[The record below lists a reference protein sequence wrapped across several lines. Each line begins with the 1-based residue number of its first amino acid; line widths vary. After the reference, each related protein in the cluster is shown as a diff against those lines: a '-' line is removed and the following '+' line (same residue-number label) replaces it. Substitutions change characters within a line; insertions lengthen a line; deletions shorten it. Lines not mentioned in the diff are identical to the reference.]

1 MSDFEQNERRQQLT
15 EHVLMIVKIGDD
27 DANNVQLC
35 EIDVRRFSSSNQPAA
50 RRVAKFRFKRGSFR
64 NVDDLIRNW
73 IPFSGVV
80 ANLLM
85 QLDGVYESW

>member
-1 MSDFEQNERRQQLT
+1 MSDFQQNERHQQLT

-35 EIDVRRFSSSNQPAA
+35 EIDVRRFSSSDQSAA
-50 RRVAKFRFKRGSFR
+50 RRVVKFRFKRGSFR